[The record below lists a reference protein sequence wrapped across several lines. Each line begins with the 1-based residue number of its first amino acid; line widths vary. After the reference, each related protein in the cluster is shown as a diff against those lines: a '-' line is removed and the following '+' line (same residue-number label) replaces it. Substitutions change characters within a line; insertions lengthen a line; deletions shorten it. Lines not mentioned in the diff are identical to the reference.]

1 MGGQCTLSLPCAS
14 TAANRSFLKRLVFLP
29 RDASN
34 GQMPDA
40 LPQTAASGLNSRWP
54 ESLRALRHRN
64 YQLFFAGQ
72 LISLIGTWMDQIA
85 ESWLVYRLTGSALL
99 LGTVAFASQI
109 PVFLLAP
116 IGGALADRF
125 DRRKILIFTQSSM
138 MFLTFILAWVTLSH
152 RVKIWQI
159 VTLAALTGVVNA
171 IDLPARQAFVV
182 DMVSR
187 ADLVNAI
194 ALNSSMFN
202 GARIVGPALAGIV
215 VAAIG
220 EGWCFFANGISFLAV
235 IAGLA
240 MMKIDRPRM
249 AIEGSPLENIIE
261 GFKFVAEDRPGSCPY
276 VAAWSGQ
283 LHRHALCRAH
293 AAFCRPDSPWRSSGA
308 RLAHGLFRSG
318 RSVRGGYSGHAED
331 PERAELLGGNF
342 MRRIWLV
349 PIVVFVLADALAL
362 RRAAGPCRILHD
374 DPDGVFQHADSEH
387 GSRPPART
395 RDVCLR
401 HDVYGDGATGRSACR
416 QFGPQTRCADD
427 CRNRRRGGDYGS
439 CSLRVQAA
447 CYPVGGAGN
456 DCGPADGRRRPP
468 AGDDRLQ
475 KANNTCVI
483 YCRQCWKA
491 TMSFDSILLLADKR
505 TNQF

>member
-1 MGGQCTLSLPCAS
+1 MSGQCILSLPCAS

-40 LPQTAASGLNSRWP
+40 LPQTAATGLNSRWP

-138 MFLTFILAWVTLSH
+138 MLLTFILAWVTLSH
-152 RVKIWQI
+152 RVKIWQV

-171 IDLPARQAFVV
+171 VDLPARQAFVV

-220 EGWCFFANGISFLAV
+220 EGWCFFANGVSFLAV

-261 GFKFVAEDRPGSCPY
+261 GFKFVAGTGPVRALMSLLGLVSFTAMPY
-276 VAAWSGQ
+276 AVLMPLFADQILHGGAQALGLLMGCSGVG
-283 LHRHALCRAH
+283 ALCGAVTLAMRKTLKGLSSWVAISC
-293 AAFCRPDSPWRSSGA
+293 AGFGLSLLLFSFSRMLWLSAVLLVPAGFCMMIQMASSNTLIQSMVPDRLRGRVMSVYAMTFMGMAPLGA
-308 RLAHGLFRSG
+308 LLAGSLAHKLGAPMTVGIGGVVAIMGAAVFGSKLPVIRSAAREMIVAQQMVGGDPPQEMTG
-318 RSVRGGYSGHAED
+318 RVFSKNGDDATLSD
-331 PERAELLGGNF
+331 PEA
-342 MRRIWLV
+342 
-349 PIVVFVLADALAL
+349 
-362 RRAAGPCRILHD
+362 
-374 DPDGVFQHADSEH
+374 Q
-387 GSRPPART
+387 PASS
-395 RDVCLR
+395 DVR
-401 HDVYGDGATGRSACR
+401 
-416 QFGPQTRCADD
+416 
-427 CRNRRRGGDYGS
+427 
-439 CSLRVQAA
+439 
-447 CYPVGGAGN
+447 
-456 DCGPADGRRRPP
+456 
-468 AGDDRLQ
+468 
-475 KANNTCVI
+475 
-483 YCRQCWKA
+483 
-491 TMSFDSILLLADKR
+491 
-505 TNQF
+505 